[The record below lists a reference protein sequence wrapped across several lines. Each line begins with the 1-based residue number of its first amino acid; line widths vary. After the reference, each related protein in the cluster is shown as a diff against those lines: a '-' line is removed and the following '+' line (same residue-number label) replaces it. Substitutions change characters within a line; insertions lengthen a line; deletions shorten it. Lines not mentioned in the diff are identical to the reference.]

1 MKSSPF
7 FMKLSTDCLTPWHT
21 GIRAELTIIIPT
33 LLMNCVKPSP
43 RAVMVPNCPSRAISR
58 PNRPMNIPNWTQG
71 LEVILL
77 ARRKQTL
84 TASLKDVSDYKERD
98 IIITIT
104 IGLELTT
111 FILVASPSMAT
122 SMTWPSSV
130 LLISW
135 KAEPRLLRW
144 PWATLSSSKVVPGE
158 RNMRIWQWHHQMN
171 CRELRYLWAS
181 HGLSWWGW
189 SRSQTVSWLSETF
202 LISLCFRSKEDIL
215 ILELY
220 HWMTG

>member
-98 IIITIT
+98 IIIKIT

-158 RNMRIWQWHHQMN
+158 RNMRIWQWHHKCTVESCVTCEQVMDWVDGVDLDPRL
-171 CRELRYLWAS
+171 CLDWVR
-181 HGLSWWGW
+181 HSWFLY
-189 SRSQTVSWLSETF
+189 VSGQKKIF
-202 LISLCFRSKEDIL
+202 LF
-215 ILELY
+215 
-220 HWMTG
+220 